1 MQRKIQLACPAPA
14 GSTQGNRVTA
24 LRWARI
30 LRDLGFRASLAP
42 ELEGKPDLLVALHAR
57 RSAAAAAEFKRR
69 FPERPLVVALTG
81 TDLYKDLAEGNRAAQ
96 HSLELADRLIVLH
109 SQAKLD
115 LPKEFRRKTRVIHQS
130 VRLPKRL
137 RSPAKNRFDVCV
149 LSHLRA
155 VKDPLRAAL
164 ATRALPADSRLFVRH
179 LGRAL
184 DPRLEARAKAESSKN
199 QRYEWLGERAH
210 PDAIRLLSASRL
222 LIISSRMEGGANV
235 IGEAASLGIAILATD
250 VPGNRGLLGPRHCG
264 YFEFG
269 DTDALRQLLRRAE
282 SDSSF
287 YRRLLTS
294 SQRIA
299 EQFTP
304 DCEFKSWRALLDE
317 IAS

>member
-30 LRDLGFRASLAP
+30 LRELGYRATLAP
-42 ELEGKPDLLVALHAR
+42 ELKGNPEVLVALHAR

-81 TDLYKDLAEGNRAAQ
+81 TDLYKDLTEGNRAAKR
-96 HSLELADRLIVLH
+96 SLELADRLIVLH

-115 LPKEFRRKTRVIHQS
+115 LPKAVRRKTRIIHQS

-137 RSPAKNRFDVCV
+137 RTPAKNRFDVCV

-155 VKDPLRAAL
+155 VKDPLRTAL
-164 ATRALPADSRLFVRH
+164 AARVLPAESKLFVRH

-184 DPRLEARAKAESSKN
+184 EPRLEARAIQESKSN
-199 QRYEWLGERAH
+199 PRYEWLGERAH
-210 PDAIRLLSASRL
+210 PDAMRLLSASRL
-222 LIISSRMEGGANV
+222 LVISSRLEGGANV
-235 IGEAASLGIAILATD
+235 IGEAATAGVGILATD
-250 VPGNRGLLGPRHCG
+250 VPGNRGLLGARHPG

-269 DTDALRQLLRRAE
+269 KTDALAQLLWRAE
-282 SDSSF
+282 SDAKF
-287 YRRLLTS
+287 YGRLLAS
-294 SQRIA
+294 SERIA
-299 EQFTP
+299 VAFTP
-304 DCEFKSWRALLDE
+304 QSESQAWRALLNE
-317 IAS
+317 LAL